1 MDSENPFNDR
11 FPKSQ
16 YVLVLE
22 FSQLQRPYKN
32 GFYKRKSFISANLH
46 TSLPVRPVSA
56 VSYTDVSY

>member
-22 FSQLQRPYKN
+22 SSQLQRPYKN
-32 GFYKRKSFISANLH
+32 GFYKRKKFICANLH

>member
-1 MDSENPFNDR
+1 MDSENHFNDR

-32 GFYKRKSFISANLH
+32 GSYKRKSFISTNLH

-56 VSYTDVSY
+56 VSNTDVSY